1 MLLSSLGYGQPG
13 VFGLVWAEIVA
24 QFVLYQTGQLGNL
37 RIIVE
42 KGNIISVIKDG
53 VLLCEN
59 IEQKLLFKL
68 TYLCEVYFSSN

>member
-1 MLLSSLGYGQPG
+1 MLLSSLSYGQPG

-53 VLLCEN
+53 VLLC
-59 IEQKLLFKL
+59 
-68 TYLCEVYFSSN
+68 